1 MQQLEMP
8 LLTGLSSSDESKA
21 KHKLELIPDI
31 ELLSGLSEEEKSQWV
46 DYLYAN
52 PKPKTTKLSLRSHII
67 GLYDPFAARKDFPAG
82 RRWCVNVYTGCAFS
96 CKYCYTISYIRDA
109 FKPRIKGNF
118 ERLLANDLEEIQKD
132 HLHPA
137 PIHISN
143 STDPLQPLEKVHK
156 HTLLL
161 LQKLL
166 EYRDCFTTITILTKN
181 PILLC
186 APEYLRVIKAMQR
199 FQVEV
204 TCPFY
209 TDKPRQFLE
218 PGAPK
223 IETRLEGIRQLCNQD
238 ITVALRIDPIFPR
251 DPLPHE
257 FFDKRSLIDYG
268 APQSQTEEDIECLIT
283 FAKNVGCSRI
293 IVSPLKL
300 TTGRF
305 NESELLPLYQK
316 LYAAAN
322 RGRLI
327 KKGPAYR
334 LPWPLYHYWIEN
346 PTKFADS
353 LGIPFIYCKNNLFST
368 P

>member
-8 LLTGLSSSDESKA
+8 LLTGFSSSDESKA
-21 KHKLELIPDI
+21 KRKLGLVPDI
-31 ELLSGLSEEEKSQWV
+31 ELLKGLSEEEKSQWI

-52 PKPKTTKLSLRSHII
+52 PKPETKKLSLRNHII

-82 RRWCVNVYTGCAFS
+82 RRWCVNVYTGCAFLVN
-96 CKYCYTISYIRDA
+96 IVIRLA
-109 FKPRIKGNF
+109 IYEMHLSRELKGILNAYWQMIWKKS
-118 ERLLANDLEEIQKD
+118 RKLY
-132 HLHPA
+132 LHAA

-186 APEYLRVIKAMQR
+186 APEYSRVIKAMQR

-209 TDKPRQFLE
+209 TDKPRQLLE

-223 IETRLEGIRQLCNQD
+223 IETRLEGIKQLRDQD

-257 FFDKRSLIDYG
+257 FFDKRSLKDYG
-268 APQSQTEEDIECLIT
+268 APQSQTEEDIETFDCICEKRWLFQNYCLSIKTNDSAIQRIRIT
-283 FAKNVGCSRI
+283 PVI
-293 IVSPLKL
+293 
-300 TTGRF
+300 
-305 NESELLPLYQK
+305 SETICGSQ
-316 LYAAAN
+316 
-322 RGRLI
+322 
-327 KKGPAYR
+327 
-334 LPWPLYHYWIEN
+334 
-346 PTKFADS
+346 
-353 LGIPFIYCKNNLFST
+353 
-368 P
+368 